1 MYDLSVERKGSSLER
16 TGKKALSVS
25 DPVRKQM
32 PVIDVMKPVQ
42 RMKDRTKNDYNK
54 CRKKLAEKM
63 KVEDKSHP
71 VHGRNFDPS
80 KKRWKPEDIIDDL
93 LKPLERQNVNTQSY
107 RQLGEKAIQCKKTNG
122 LEEEGAAL

>member
-1 MYDLSVERKGSSLER
+1 MYDLSVERKGSSLEQ

-42 RMKDRTKNDYNK
+42 RMKDRTKNDYSK
-54 CRKKLAEKM
+54 CRETLAEAM
-63 KVEDKSHP
+63 KVQDKSHP
-71 VHGRNFDPS
+71 VHGSNFDPS
-80 KKRWKPEDIIDDL
+80 KKRWEPEDIIDDL
-93 LKPLERQNVNTQSY
+93 LKPLERRKVNTESY
-107 RQLGEKAIQCKKTNG
+107 RKSGEEAIQLRKIKG

>member
-1 MYDLSVERKGSSLER
+1 MYDLLIEKKGSSLER

-42 RMKDRTKNDYNK
+42 RMKDRTKNDYSK
-54 CRKKLAEKM
+54 CRETLAEAM
-63 KVEDKSHP
+63 KVQDKSHP
-71 VHGRNFDPS
+71 VHGSNFDPS

-93 LKPLERQNVNTQSY
+93 LKPLERRKVDTTNY
-107 RQLGEKAIQCKKTNG
+107 RRLGEKAIQFRKNKG
-122 LEEEGAAL
+122 LEEESAAL